1 MSVNDKKK
9 YIVRNFNEILDSL
22 LVQTSCIIGSSYRA
36 NFSTILRINILLPI
50 KTFLKFGLPHKD
62 KILKKNEAFFLESDV
77 PDNLADINENYM
89 REILKL
95 KNIFVQLDDVSKSNM
110 WDIFQSLLVLAVE
123 YSEL

>member
-50 KTFLKFGLPHKD
+50 KTFLKFALPHKD